1 MLFLTNIPISRK
13 VILRSLLDSENAT
26 MMEHPVLKYTCVEML
41 SEPDV
46 QRLELWIN
54 TQYFLYRNGIDNID
68 DAISMF
74 RQWSL
79 RHFISLY
86 QMLHVINN
94 ISENETAWWIGRH
107 NFLSLISKLSFPT
120 IPMMEY
126 IISRGIDIKYELYA
140 HVIYSNNMTHF
151 KWLEEQIPIFR
162 ENRTCDDLEGVE
174 GTVTYRLVMN
184 YRPDMFRY
192 LVEKYGGNAVYLEF
206 LKKQLRKFHRL
217 FTDNGMDGFL
227 QLRRELDNM

>member
-1 MLFLTNIPISRK
+1 MLFLKNIPTSRK
-13 VILRSLLDSENAT
+13 VILRSLLDTENAA
-26 MMEHPVLKYTCVEML
+26 MMNHPVLQYTCIEFL

-46 QRLELWIN
+46 QRLELWMN

-68 DAISMF
+68 ANISMF
-74 RQWSL
+74 RQWSMK
-79 RHFISLY
+79 HFISLY

-162 ENRTCDDLEGVE
+162 ENRIHDGLEWVVGS
-174 GTVTYRLVMN
+174 VTYRMVMN

-192 LVEKYGGNAVYLEF
+192 LVEKYGENAEHLEF
-206 LKKQLRKFHRL
+206 LKKQLRKFRRL
-217 FTDNGMDGFL
+217 FEDNNMVGFIEL
-227 QLRRELDNM
+227 SQELDIM